1 MLGSFEVRGEYESDN
16 EILRKD
22 RRWADKNNVN
32 LHPSITV
39 NNITYVNE
47 TGYNLAMAI
56 CEAYREAPDE
66 CTLSWKIALGNNTD
80 FEDEVLPDD
89 PDTLLAMGTEQAVK
103 AATLLR
109 KQKVQ
114 LFLVIIVFLMVNLG
128 VLICVRARMKR

>member
-1 MLGSFEVRGEYESDN
+1 MGTLNECVLGSFEVRGEYESDN

-89 PDTLLAMGTEQAVK
+89 PDTLLAMGTE
-103 AATLLR
+103 
-109 KQKVQ
+109 
-114 LFLVIIVFLMVNLG
+114 
-128 VLICVRARMKR
+128 